1 MGKGEPLQGASENGG
16 RWNHIGFPAVYAGI
30 CASATVIEVLVH
42 HEALFLQVAPLTII
56 SFTVKVSA
64 CTEITPSQLPE
75 DWREDPPPR
84 EIPDMGTEWLKKAE
98 TPVLIV
104 PSATVPQDDM
114 LVLNPRHPDLDIEN
128 IRPETYTFDPRL
140 LQG

>member
-42 HEALFLQVAPLTII
+42 HEALFLQVVPLTII

-64 CTEITPSQLPE
+64 ATKIDPSQLPKS
-75 DWREDPPPR
+75 WREDPPPR
-84 EIPDMGTEWLKKAE
+84 EIPDMGTDWLKKAE
-98 TPVLIV
+98 TPVLIA
-104 PSATVPQDDM
+104 PSATVPQDDI
-114 LVLNPRHPDLDIEN
+114 LVLNPRHPDLQIEN
-128 IRPETYTFDPRL
+128 IKPETYAFDPRL
-140 LQG
+140 LKG